1 MTAPPPSPPKR
12 NSGRTGRRR
21 MSETEAVFRGPKAL
35 YDHRR
40 NHGRPIGAGNP
51 MPPAPAWFTAPM
63 RTIWD
68 DVLATAPPGVLH
80 QADYANLVVLVRAI
94 HAHNTL
100 AAAWLAYQT
109 AEPPM
114 LPPAELERRVRLAG
128 AEVNRA
134 STVLGL
140 TAGRHLPGAPAEPAP
155 AEANP
160 HLAFR
165 VIRPI

>member
-1 MTAPPPSPPKR
+1 MDTPAPGLPKR

-21 MSETEAVFRGPKAL
+21 LSEAEVVLRGPQAL
-35 YDHRR
+35 AKHRAR
-40 NHGRPIGAGNP
+40 HGRPIAAGNP
-51 MPPAPAWFTAPM
+51 VPPAPAWFTAPM
-63 RTIWD
+63 LTIWH
-68 DVLATAPPGVLH
+68 DVLVTAPDGVLH

-114 LPPAELERRVRLAG
+114 LPPPELERRVRLAG

-140 TAGRHLPGAPAEPAP
+140 TGPGIS
-155 AEANP
+155 
-160 HLAFR
+160 FWM
-165 VIRPI
+165 IGTSS